1 MYKYEHTLR
10 IKAHP
15 STVFDTFFDYKNYYK
30 WQPSLKAVHLKQGEY
45 RKANHQI
52 DLVYQNDTVLNE
64 SVELYD
70 RPHTAVFTYCFQ
82 SVFNRQ
88 MMYFKKEDE
97 DTLLTVVTEFYFPN
111 KPNTPKSV
119 FEEQTLKNLKRIK
132 SYIETIK

>member
-15 STVFDTFFDYKNYYK
+15 STVFDTFFDYENYYK
-30 WQPSLKAVHLKQGEY
+30 WQPSLKAVHLKHGDY
-45 RKANHQI
+45 KKANHEI

-70 RPHTAVFTYCFQ
+70 RPYTAVFTYRFQ

-88 MMYFKKEDE
+88 MMYLKNEND
-97 DTLLTVVTEFYFPN
+97 DTLLTVITEYYFSN
-111 KPNTPKSV
+111 KSNVPQSV
-119 FEEQTLKNLKRIK
+119 FEEQTLKNLNKIK
-132 SYIETIK
+132 SYIETLK